1 VNLRQCHR
9 MYDIKVA
16 ASFGGWEGNQQE
28 GNRGKRRKAVG
39 SSLERSVVV
48 HICENAIIKLIVL
61 FVF

>member
-1 VNLRQCHR
+1 